1 MMTDSKTKVL
11 NRPTV
16 RASDGMKVE
25 LNIGQKIPY
34 ATGSFQ
40 PGVGT
45 VGVSPLVS
53 TQFNYVDVGVKV
65 DHHAAGAFDVGSDAA
80 RGN

>member
-1 MMTDSKTKVL
+1 
-11 NRPTV
+11 
-16 RASDGMKVE
+16 MKAE
-25 LNIGQKIPY
+25 LKIGQRIPY

-53 TQFNYVDVGVKV
+53 TQFNYVDTGVNV
-65 DHHAAGAFDVGSDAA
+65 TIQPQVHSDTEVDAA
-80 RGN
+80 RRSGRIERGGVRTIWAESRSP